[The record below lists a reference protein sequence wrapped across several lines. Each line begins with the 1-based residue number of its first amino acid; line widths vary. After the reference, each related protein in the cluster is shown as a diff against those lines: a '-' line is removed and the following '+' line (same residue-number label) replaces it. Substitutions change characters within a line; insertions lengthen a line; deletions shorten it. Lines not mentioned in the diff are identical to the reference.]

1 MIIRNNIIPF
11 KGFAAIN
18 LFGIIFVRKDVN
30 VTDRILNHEKIHTAQ
45 MQELLYIFFYLLY
58 VIEWLIKLL
67 IYGKKSYYYIS
78 FEIEAYENENN
89 YEYLSSR
96 RHYVWINHI
105 RTKK

>member
-45 MQELLYIFFYLLY
+45 MKELLYIFFYLLY

-67 IYGKKSYYYIS
+67 IYGKKAYYYIS

-89 YEYLSSR
+89 YKYLSSR
-96 RHYVWINHI
+96 RHYAWINI